1 VDSLTTIAEGW
12 INFIKADH
20 QTKQMMRERLKICN
34 SCSYKQEITPAGQV
48 LLKLIHSSANLFKC
62 SKCKCPLSA
71 ATAAPSKTCPI
82 GKWKE
87 FGNSNN
93 YY

>member
-1 VDSLTTIAEGW
+1 MDSLLSIMTGW
-12 INFIKADH
+12 ANFIKADH
-20 QTKQMMRERLKICN
+20 HTKQMMRERIAICN
-34 SCSYKQEITPAGQV
+34 TCPFREEITPLGQK
-48 LLKLIHSSANLFKC
+48 LLKFIHSSANLFKC

-71 ATAAPSKTCPI
+71 ATASPSKACPI